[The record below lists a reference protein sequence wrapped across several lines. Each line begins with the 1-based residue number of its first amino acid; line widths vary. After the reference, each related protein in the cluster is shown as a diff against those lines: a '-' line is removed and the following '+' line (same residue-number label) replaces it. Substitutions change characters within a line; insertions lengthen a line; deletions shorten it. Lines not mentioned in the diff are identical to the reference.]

1 MISEMKKI
9 GRQTR
14 SKNDSALY
22 GIEITS
28 KVIEYILVFSY
39 RTLIDIDQEKIV
51 YLQDYQNFFFGSPKE
66 QNQRR
71 NLFENLTR
79 LIFPFA
85 NIVVDITNPVQFFS
99 VR

>member
-1 MISEMKKI
+1 MIKYFENFFSIYKLKILVNIPIGMISEMKKI

-39 RTLIDIDQEKIV
+39 RTLIDID
-51 YLQDYQNFFFGSPKE
+51 
-66 QNQRR
+66 
-71 NLFENLTR
+71 
-79 LIFPFA
+79 
-85 NIVVDITNPVQFFS
+85 
-99 VR
+99 